1 MTLAER
7 YADKPLSF
15 LINIIENR
23 NDYSEEAFETALAEI
38 KRQGFD
44 RSEIITEVRKRLSD
58 EIENYLTNFN
68 VVNDK
73 LILPTSYYLNE
84 EEVKLLFRQVFATW
98 QNKTDDMTP
107 DSWQYVLGAGL
118 G

>member
-1 MTLAER
+1 MTLADR
-7 YADKPLSF
+7 YFDKPLSF
-15 LINIIENR
+15 LINIVEKR
-23 NDYSEEAFETALAEI
+23 DDYSEEAFETALVEI
-38 KRQGFD
+38 KRQGFE
-44 RSEIITEVRKRLSD
+44 RSEIITEVRKRLS
-58 EIENYLTNFN
+58 EEMENYLSSFN
-68 VVNDK
+68 VVNDQ